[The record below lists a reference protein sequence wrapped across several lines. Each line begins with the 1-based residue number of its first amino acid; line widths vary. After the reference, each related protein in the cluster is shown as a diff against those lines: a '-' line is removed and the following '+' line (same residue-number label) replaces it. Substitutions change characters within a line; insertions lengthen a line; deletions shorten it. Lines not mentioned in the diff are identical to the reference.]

1 MAEAFVEERQL
12 LKALRWWDGF
22 VIALCNPG
30 FLISS
35 LGFSMGALGTWGAV
49 LLWAIS
55 AGVGMLQT
63 WIYAETAS
71 MFPDKPGG
79 ISLYAHEGWRGRF
92 SLVGPIGAFGYWI
105 GWSVVLSIFGK
116 VIGDL
121 ITAQWF
127 PTATWSVFDGAVHLG
142 LSDFIAIGCIVLVW
156 LLNVFGIRPAV
167 WISYVTG
174 VGLMVPL
181 VIFIVV
187 PYFSGDWH
195 STNMTWALHG
205 FGGFKLAMVY
215 LFLMGWSA
223 YAAEVCATFAP
234 EYHDTRR
241 DTTIALRSAAVFTL
255 LVFLLF
261 PLGLGGV
268 TGAPSGATAEGEF
281 YVPAFAKVVGSGAA
295 GFMLVLLIGSLFL
308 SMISSTADGSRALYG
323 IARDDMTVKQLYHL
337 NRFHVPA
344 RAMTVD
350 LVVNVLLVLFI
361 SSNLAILYMSN
372 IGYVLA
378 HFFALTGFLLLRR
391 DRPNWPRPIKVG
403 PIWVGIAVV
412 LALFNAVLIG
422 FGIANPTLTGYGTTT
437 DMFIGVGVLAASV
450 LLFFFRRLVQDKS
463 RITFRE
469 EVPTEPTAEQMA
481 LLRQEQDVVPAS

>member
-1 MAEAFVEERQL
+1 MEPVELAQPLDREAR
-12 LKALRWWDGF
+12 LRD
-22 VIALCNPG
+22 
-30 FLISS
+30 
-35 LGFSMGALGTWGAV
+35 AV
-49 LLWAIS
+49 KR
-55 AGVGMLQT
+55 T
-63 WIYAETAS
+63 
-71 MFPDKPGG
+71 
-79 ISLYAHEGWRGRF
+79 
-92 SLVGPIGAFGYWI
+92 
-105 GWSVVLSIFGK
+105 
-116 VIGDL
+116 
-121 ITAQWF
+121 
-127 PTATWSVFDGAVHLG
+127 
-142 LSDFIAIGCIVLVW
+142 
-156 LLNVFGIRPAV
+156 
-167 WISYVTG
+167 
-174 VGLMVPL
+174 
-181 VIFIVV
+181 
-187 PYFSGDWH
+187 
-195 STNMTWALHG
+195 
-205 FGGFKLAMVY
+205 
-215 LFLMGWSA
+215 
-223 YAAEVCATFAP
+223 
-234 EYHDTRR
+234 
-241 DTTIALRSAAVFTL
+241 
-255 LVFLLF
+255 
-261 PLGLGGV
+261 GGV
-268 TGAPSGATAEGEF
+268 TGAPTTGAEGQF
-281 YVPAFAKVVGSGAA
+281 YVPALAKIVGSGPA
-295 GFMLVLLIGSLFL
+295 GVIIVLLIGSLFL

>member
-1 MAEAFVEERQL
+1 MAEALVEERHL
-12 LKALRWWDGF
+12 LKSLRWWDGF

-30 FLISS
+30 FLIAS

-49 LLWAIS
+49 VLWAIS
-55 AGVGMLQT
+55 AGVGMLQA

-71 MFPDKPGG
+71 MFPDKSGG

-105 GWSVVLSIFGK
+105 GWSVVLSIFGV

-121 ITAQWF
+121 IQAQWF
-127 PTATWSVFDGAVHLG
+127 SHSTWSVFDGAVHLG
-142 LSDFIAIGCIVLVW
+142 LPQFIAVGCIILVW
-156 LLNVFGIRPAV
+156 LLNIFGIRPAV

-174 VGLMVPL
+174 LGLMVPL

-187 PYFSGDWH
+187 PYLTGNWH
-195 STNMTWALHG
+195 SSNMTWALHG

-215 LFLMGWSA
+215 LFLFGWSA

-241 DTTIALRSAAVFTL
+241 DTTIALRSAGMFTL

-261 PLGLGGV
+261 PLGVGGIS
-268 TGAPSGATAEGEF
+268 GAPPVATASGAF
-281 YVPAFAKVVGSGAA
+281 YVTDLAKIVGSGPA
-295 GFMLVLLIGSLFL
+295 GAILVLLIGSLFL

-323 IARDDMTVKQLYHL
+323 IARNDMTVKQLYHL
-337 NRFHVPA
+337 NRYHVPA

-372 IGYVLA
+372 IGYVLS
-378 HFFALTGFLLLRR
+378 HVLALSGFLLLRR
-391 DRPNWPRPIKVG
+391 DRPHWPRPIKVG
-403 PIWVGIAVV
+403 PIWVGIA
-412 LALFNAVLIG
+412 AVLVVFNTVLLA
-422 FGIANPTLTGYGTTT
+422 FGITNPTLTGYGTWT
-437 DMFIGVGVLAASV
+437 DMFIGVGVLVGSV
-450 LLFFFRRLVQDKS
+450 LLYFYRRIVQDKA

-469 EVPTEPTAEQMA
+469 QVPAEPSAEQMA
-481 LLRQEQDVVPAS
+481 LLTQEATVAAD